1 MKKVDRR
8 QLPLN
13 ALRAFEAAANHCH
26 LGKASEQL
34 GVTQGAVSQ
43 QIRGLEA
50 QLGQELFIR
59 KHKRL
64 YLSPAGQR
72 LLDAVSEGLERIT
85 QGIIQLDTDSQ
96 AMTGELI
103 LCSTPS
109 ITNNLLMPVI
119 GRFNRAYPDVTIR
132 LSQIVPNT
140 RSLSEEFD
148 VCVCFGLP
156 DDTAHLE
163 TKRLHTTR
171 LYPVASP
178 ALMLNRPML
187 EHEGE
192 LLNYPLL
199 HDRARGWTH
208 WFNQFASGE
217 VKGRAANIF
226 YSDNYQS
233 LMAARAGQGVALA
246 EYYEVA
252 SDVASGQLVLL
263 NSKGIEM
270 GIDSYLVL
278 PKKER
283 QTLRSRVFADFIEQ
297 HLSELASYFPQEND
311 EVIN

>member
-1 MKKVDRR
+1 MIKIDRR

-13 ALRAFEAAANHCH
+13 ALRAFEAAAISCH
-26 LGKASEQL
+26 LGRAAEQL

-43 QIRGLEA
+43 QIRSLETLLEQA
-50 QLGQELFIR
+50 LFIR

-72 LLDAVSEGLERIT
+72 LLTAVSEGLDRIT
-85 QGIIQLDTDSQ
+85 QGIVQLDADSQ
-96 AMTGELI
+96 SMAGELV

-109 ITNNLLMPVI
+109 ITNNLLMSVI
-119 GRFNRAYPDVTIR
+119 GHFNQTYPEVTVR
-132 LSQIVPNT
+132 LSQIEPNV
-140 RSLSEEFD
+140 SVLPDEFD
-148 VCVCFGLP
+148 ICVCFGLP

-178 ALMLNRPML
+178 SLMLHRPVI
-187 EHEGE
+187 EDGVE
-192 LLNYPLL
+192 LLDYPLL
-199 HDRARGWTH
+199 HDKARGWTH

-217 VKGRAANIF
+217 IKGQGANIY

-233 LMAARAGQGVALA
+233 LMAARIGQGVALA

-252 SDVASGQLVLL
+252 EDLTSGQLMLL
-263 NSKGIEM
+263 HNKGIEM

-278 PKKER
+278 PKKDR
-283 QTLRSRVFADFIEQ
+283 QTLRGRVFADFIEQ
-297 HLSELASYFPQEND
+297 HLDELANAFPPDQT
-311 EVIN
+311 